1 MIRFKLKGKTY
12 RSTQTTDALITL
24 FGGTSII
31 ILLDWLVSIQENI
44 NVFVK

>member
-24 FGGTSII
+24 FGGTII
-31 ILLDWLVSIQENI
+31 ITILNWLVSIQDNI
-44 NVFVK
+44 NIFIK